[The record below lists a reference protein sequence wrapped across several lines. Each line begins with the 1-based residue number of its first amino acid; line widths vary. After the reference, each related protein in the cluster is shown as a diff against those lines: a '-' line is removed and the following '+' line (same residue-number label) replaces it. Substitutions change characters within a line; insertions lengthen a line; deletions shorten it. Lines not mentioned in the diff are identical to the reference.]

1 MSSTSADIS
10 QNSTKKSFN
19 IPRQIGCC
27 AGQALGCGFSFLASW
42 VVAGVLSA
50 LLTPLFGQSQGG
62 NTGVGVLLAGLT
74 CGGSLM
80 MGAVLSF
87 LTGRLFPI
95 FKKKGGITL

>member
-1 MSSTSADIS
+1 MSSMSANTS
-10 QNSTKKSFN
+10 QNSTKKNFN
-19 IPRQIGCC
+19 IPRPIGCC
-27 AGQALGCGFSFLASW
+27 AGQALGCGLSFLASW

-87 LTGRLFPI
+87 LIGRFFPV
-95 FKKKGGITL
+95 FGKKAG

>member
-1 MSSTSADIS
+1 MNSTSADNS
-10 QNSTKKSFN
+10 QNSTKKNFN
-19 IPRQIGCC
+19 IPRSIGCC

-50 LLTPLFGQSQGG
+50 LLTPLFGGSQGG
-62 NTGVGVLLAGLT
+62 NTGAGVLLAGLT
-74 CGGSLM
+74 CGGSLF

-95 FKKKGGITL
+95 FKKKAG

>member
-1 MSSTSADIS
+1 MITTSNS
-10 QNSTKKSFN
+10 QSPTKKNFN
-19 IPRQIGCC
+19 IPRPIGCC
-27 AGQALGCGFSFLASW
+27 AGQTLGCGLSFLATW

-62 NTGVGVLLAGLT
+62 NTAVGVLLSGLT

-80 MGAVLSF
+80 MGAALSF

-95 FKKKGGITL
+95 FKKKVG

>member
-19 IPRQIGCC
+19 VPHSIGCC
-27 AGQALGCGFSFLASW
+27 AGQALGCGFSFLTSW
-42 VVAGVLSA
+42 VVAWLLSA

-87 LTGRLFPI
+87 LTGRFFPV
-95 FKKKGGITL
+95 FGKKAG

>member
-1 MSSTSADIS
+1 MSSMSANTS
-10 QNSTKKSFN
+10 QNSTKKNFN
-19 IPRQIGCC
+19 IPRPIGCC
-27 AGQALGCGFSFLASW
+27 AGQALGCGLSFLASW

-62 NTGVGVLLAGLT
+62 NTGIGVLLAGLT

-95 FKKKGGITL
+95 FKKKAG